1 MKSRLL
7 FVLALFGF
15 NFLLAQTPL
24 QVKQRCGTEAPPEAW
39 DIWFNQKVE
48 EFKLANPDYKTSSA
62 NYVVP
67 VVFHIIHG
75 GQNEGTFPN
84 VSMAQI
90 NSQIPIL
97 NNDFAGTGLNV
108 GNFANTNFSQAL
120 IANCNITF
128 CLAEKDPAGNTLT
141 QKGIHRVN
149 YISNGWADPASFA
162 TSNAFNNF
170 INNTVK
176 PATIWDPNRYLN
188 VWISDVNGAVGLLGY
203 ATFPGGTG
211 LSGLTSG
218 IGTSTTDGVWCWTQT
233 IGNTGTLFSPY
244 DKGRTLTHE
253 VGHWLG
259 LRHIWGD
266 GNCAT
271 DFCNDTP
278 TQQQSNTGCP
288 SYPNITCSNG
298 PNGDMFMN
306 FMDYCNDACLY
317 MFTPDQRTRIQTAM
331 ASGQF
336 RTQMTASSATL
347 CGGGPTPVACSDT
360 LSNFGV
366 TDSLNSYRRA
376 TASVAETFCPQG
388 PGLAGYITGTN
399 CWGDLEK
406 AEFISASKYSSATNP
421 VVTGVIVLFFQ
432 YGNLGTDGSSNVN
445 MNIYSGTNAN
455 TQPGAL
461 LGSTS
466 ANLASIA
473 ATTNTTGVPYC
484 GNPNLAFSL
493 PVIMPFKF
501 NFSSPVAVPQSGGF
515 FASVGIPNTPGD
527 TVCVLDKLTGSSNT
541 AWEKWSDNS
550 WNSMKVAWGGS
561 RNFNLAILPIV
572 ECGVVGVKENKL
584 GLDKLSLFPN
594 PGEGKVNLISGAANS
609 EALEIKVYDLY
620 GKLVHAIVK
629 DEPTQVLY
637 EIDLSSEKAGVYFI
651 SAENH
656 SGKKVL
662 KYILQK

>member
-1 MKSRLL
+1 MKSLL
-7 FVLALFGF
+7 LSVLILFGF
-15 NFLLAQTPL
+15 NIALAQAPL
-24 QVKQRCGTEAPPEAW
+24 QVKQRCGTGSPPEAW
-39 DIWFNQKVE
+39 DQWFNQKVE
-48 EFKLANPDYKTSSA
+48 EFKVANPDYKTNSA

-67 VVFHIIHG
+67 VIFHIIHG

-108 GNFANTNFSQAL
+108 GNFANTNFSQGL

-128 CLAEKDPAGNTLT
+128 CLAQKDPSGNTLT
-141 QKGIHRVN
+141 QSGIHRVN
-149 YISNGWADPASFA
+149 YNSNGWSDPASF
-162 TSNAFNNF
+162 TSSSAFNTF
-170 INNTVK
+170 MNNTVK
-176 PATIWDPNRYLN
+176 PATIWDPTRYLN

-211 LSGLTSG
+211 LSGLSSG
-218 IGTSTTDGVWCWTQT
+218 IGTSTTDGVWCWTAA
-233 IGNTGTLFSPY
+233 IGNTGSLFSPY

-271 DFCNDTP
+271 DYCNDTP
-278 TQQQSNTGCP
+278 TQQQANTSCP
-288 SYPNITCSNG
+288 AYPSITCSNG

-306 FMDYCNDACLY
+306 FMDYCDDACLY
-317 MFTPDQRTRIQTAM
+317 LFTPDQRTRIQTAM

-360 LSNFGV
+360 LSNFGL
-366 TDSLNSYRRA
+366 TDSLNAYRRA

-388 PGLAGYITGTN
+388 LGLGGYIAGTN

-406 AEFISASKYSSATNP
+406 AEFISSSKYSGATNP

-432 YGNLGTDGSSNVN
+432 YGNMGTDGSSNVS

-466 ANLASIA
+466 VNLANIA

-484 GNPNLAFSL
+484 GNPNLAFQL
-493 PVIMPFKF
+493 PYIMPFKF

-527 TVCVLDKLTGSSNT
+527 TVCILDKLTGTSNT

-572 ECGVVGVKENKL
+572 ECGAVGVMENKL
-584 GLDKLSLFPN
+584 SLNNLSLFPN
-594 PGEGKVNLISGAANS
+594 PGEGKINLISGSANT
-609 EALEIKVYDLY
+609 EALEIRVYDLY
-620 GKLVHAIVK
+620 GKLIQANVK
-629 DEPTQVLY
+629 PESTKVLY
-637 EIDLSSEKAGVYFI
+637 EIDFSNENPGVYFI
-651 SAENH
+651 SAENS
-656 SGKKVL
+656 SGKRVF